1 MHRKRA
7 SDFLQELL
15 DSVPVLVAAEQPQQ
29 PQQSSAAAT
38 AQKRVA
44 EEPDCVVDEALSAPQ
59 RHVAQSLGIE
69 AGESSRP
76 RRAKLFRVPFC
87 GLRLLAHWA
96 FAPAFSVRSDACSGF
111 IGGNSSPA
119 SRPSS

>member
-1 MHRKRA
+1 MITMPFRPHCSLSGA
-7 SDFLQELL
+7 STDRIARTGAPRLL
-15 DSVPVLVAAEQPQQ
+15 PSQAQPRQHKQ
-29 PQQSSAAAT
+29 
-38 AQKRVA
+38 VA

-69 AGESSRP
+69 AGESSWP

-96 FAPAFSVRSDACSGF
+96 FAPAFSVRGGACSDF
-111 IGGNSSPA
+111 IGGNSSTA